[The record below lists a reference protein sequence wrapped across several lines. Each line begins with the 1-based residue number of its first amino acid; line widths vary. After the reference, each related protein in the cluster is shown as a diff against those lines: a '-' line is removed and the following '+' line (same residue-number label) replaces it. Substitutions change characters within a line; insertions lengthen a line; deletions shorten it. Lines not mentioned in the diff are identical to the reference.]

1 MYKYESLKEF
11 KPKSCVEELYEA
23 HKDIA
28 RLEHKLSV
36 AQTENRRL
44 KSKNAQLA
52 RRIREVK
59 YPMKSEPV
67 QTLSERE
74 VHSERKDYLNKR
86 LHYKDG
92 IRREPNGQFKV
103 FYTYSLIPQDV
114 SKLANMSALNQYG
127 IYKVTN
133 TRQEAEEFLYDAVE
147 QLYKIVTDGEK

>member
-28 RLEHKLSV
+28 RLQHKLEA
-36 AQTENRRL
+36 AQVENRRL

-67 QTLSERE
+67 QVLSERE
-74 VHSERKDYLNKR
+74 VHSERRDYLNKEI
-86 LHYKDG
+86 HYRDKIERTPSG
-92 IRREPNGQFKV
+92 KYRV
-103 FYTYSLIPQDV
+103 YYTYSLIPKDV
-114 SKLANMSALNQYG
+114 KIQHMSSLDQYG
-127 IYKVTN
+127 IYKT
-133 TRQEAEEFLYDAVE
+133 TSTLQEAEEFLYAAVE
-147 QLYKIVTDGEK
+147 QLYEIVTSKDN